1 MVVDWYSILKITQ
14 LEEIKMEL
22 QEFINKGYKIN
33 AQVKVINTEEVH
45 LDWLL
50 DGTDIDECRGDTTDF
65 WFDESDPQMISYD
78 VIDPDGELIS
88 GYQPRLF
95 SHDDVME
102 FIAKL

>member
-1 MVVDWYSILKITQ
+1 MK
-14 LEEIKMEL
+14 L

-50 DGTDIDECRGDTTDF
+50 DGSDIDECRGDTTDF
-65 WFDESDPQMISYD
+65 WLDDSDPQMISYD
-78 VIDPDGELIS
+78 VFNPDGELIS
-88 GYQPRLF
+88 GYQAKLF

-102 FIAKL
+102 FIDKL